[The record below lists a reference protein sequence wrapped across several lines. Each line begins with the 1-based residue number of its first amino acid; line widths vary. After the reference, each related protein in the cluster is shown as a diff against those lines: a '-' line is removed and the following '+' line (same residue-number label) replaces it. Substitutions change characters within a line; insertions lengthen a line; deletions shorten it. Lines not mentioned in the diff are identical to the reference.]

1 MVSKSTNPPMM
12 VTTNDYTPIN
22 SLVAPTASDTIDD
35 PAGVSRGFICLT
47 AGTVKF
53 RTANDE
59 DVSITIPA
67 TGVGVFIYV
76 RVKRVWSTGTTGTY
90 LLGY

>member
-1 MVSKSTNPPMM
+1 MASKSTNPPMM

-22 SLVAPTASDTIDD
+22 SLIAPTLSDGTDD
-35 PAGVSRGFICLT
+35 PNGISRGFICLT
-47 AGTVKF
+47 AGTIKI

-59 DVSITIPA
+59 DVSIVMPA
-67 TGVGVFIYV
+67 TAVGTVTFI

-90 LLGY
+90 LLAY

>member
-1 MVSKSTNPPMM
+1 MGSVSTNPPMV

-22 SLVAPTASDTIDD
+22 SLIAPTASDTTDD
-35 PAGVSRGFICLT
+35 PKGVSRGFICLT
-47 AGTVKF
+47 AGTVKI

-67 TGVGVFIYV
+67 TGVGVLTYI
-76 RVKRVWSTGTTGTY
+76 RVKRVWSTGTSGTY
-90 LLGY
+90 LLAY